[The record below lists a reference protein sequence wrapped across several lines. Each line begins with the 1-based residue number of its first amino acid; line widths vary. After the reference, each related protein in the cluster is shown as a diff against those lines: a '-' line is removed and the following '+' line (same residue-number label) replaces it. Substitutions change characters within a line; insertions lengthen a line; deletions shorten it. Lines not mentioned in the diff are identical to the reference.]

1 MTKED
6 TARLK
11 TLFLRMDKD
20 GDGKINET
28 ELYEVIRDFY
38 LADQKNFE
46 KMDEGQDKQVK
57 NVAKNIVKALDLQNK
72 NKISYSDFL

>member
-38 LADQKNFE
+38 LAD
-46 KMDEGQDKQVK
+46 
-57 NVAKNIVKALDLQNK
+57 
-72 NKISYSDFL
+72 